1 MSLNRMSNLPMWS
14 RRFVG
19 LAASAVLVGVS
30 ALLSGCPSKS
40 AEDAPPPSNITPGEV
55 VKDAGGTATPGGS
68 APTMEPMIAKK
79 RGGAAPPGPPAA
91 K

>member
-1 MSLNRMSNLPMWS
+1 
-14 RRFVG
+14 
-19 LAASAVLVGVS
+19 
-30 ALLSGCPSKS
+30 
-40 AEDAPPPSNITPGEV
+40 